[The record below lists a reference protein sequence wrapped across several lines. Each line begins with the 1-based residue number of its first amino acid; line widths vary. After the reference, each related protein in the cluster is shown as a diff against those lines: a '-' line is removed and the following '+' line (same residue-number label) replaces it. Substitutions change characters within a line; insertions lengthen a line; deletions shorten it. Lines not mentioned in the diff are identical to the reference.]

1 MNRAQLMKAAE
12 LAETAATY
20 AALTASHSNIKPE
33 MAERYA
39 RVVEDTLYAALDAL
53 AMARLSVAADAD
65 WQAFNTP
72 EQAPAIRAV
81 TQSEQKAAA

>member
-20 AALTASHSNIKPE
+20 AALTASHANLKPE
-33 MAERYA
+33 MAERYS

-53 AMARLSVAADAD
+53 ALSRLSVATEADAR
-65 WQAFNTP
+65 AAETP
-72 EQAPAIRAV
+72 SMEQAA
-81 TQSEQKAAA
+81 

>member
-1 MNRAQLMKAAE
+1 MNRAQLLRAAE

-53 AMARLSVAADAD
+53 ALSRLSVATEAD
-65 WQAFNTP
+65 W
-72 EQAPAIRAV
+72 RASE
-81 TQSEQKAAA
+81 TQSEQKEAA

>member
-1 MNRAQLMKAAE
+1 MNRAELLRAAE

-53 AMARLSVAADAD
+53 ALSRLSVATEAD
-65 WQAFNTP
+65 W
-72 EQAPAIRAV
+72 RAV
-81 TQSEQKAAA
+81 TQSEQKEAA

>member
-1 MNRAQLMKAAE
+1 MNRAELLRAAE

-53 AMARLSVAADAD
+53 ALSRLSVATEAD
-65 WQAFNTP
+65 WRAFETP
-72 EQAPAIRAV
+72 SMEQAA
-81 TQSEQKAAA
+81 

>member
-1 MNRAQLMKAAE
+1 MNRTLLMKAAE

-53 AMARLSVAADAD
+53 AMARLSVATEAD
-65 WQAFNTP
+65 WKASETP
-72 EQAPAIRAV
+72 KLE
-81 TQSEQKAAA
+81 AAA

>member
-20 AALTASHSNIKPE
+20 AALTASHANLKPE
-33 MAERYA
+33 MAERYS

-53 AMARLSVAADAD
+53 ALSRLSVATEADV
-65 WQAFNTP
+65 
-72 EQAPAIRAV
+72 RAAEP
-81 TQSEQKAAA
+81 QSKQKEAA

>member
-1 MNRAQLMKAAE
+1 MNRAELLRAAD

-53 AMARLSVAADAD
+53 AMSRLSVATEAD
-65 WQAFNTP
+65 WKASETP
-72 EQAPAIRAV
+72 KLE
-81 TQSEQKAAA
+81 AAA